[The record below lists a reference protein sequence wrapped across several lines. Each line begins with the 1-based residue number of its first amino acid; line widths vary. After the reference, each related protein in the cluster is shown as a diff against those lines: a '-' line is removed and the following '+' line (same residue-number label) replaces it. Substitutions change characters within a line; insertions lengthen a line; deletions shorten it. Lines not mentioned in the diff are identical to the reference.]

1 MEPKHKKQLIVTAA
15 VVAGLY
21 FFPAIMNTARH
32 TLIVRNEAYRQMEK
46 PSPAK
51 PLAPISA
58 LVTTPG
64 ATVISPAS
72 TDTPAD
78 PKYAALL
85 GKYMGGAIL
94 KTRECK
100 ANFELK
106 LNQDK
111 PAEFS
116 GFVTI
121 VCYRPFTQKGATPLI
136 SDPVAALGTMAT
148 PASAILSGPA
158 VNGSI
163 RMKADK
169 ADGKRIRALRPC
181 LTAAPLPACPWCPLP
196 PIKLRSI
203 GKKERAPAASSSCN
217 TNKRRQP

>member
-51 PLAPISA
+51 PVEPISA
-58 LVTTPG
+58 LVNTPG
-64 ATVISPAS
+64 ATVISPAT

-85 GKYMGGAIL
+85 GKYMGGAVL
-94 KTRECK
+94 KIRECK
-100 ANFELK
+100 ANLELK
-106 LNQDK
+106 PNQDK

-169 ADGKRIRALRPC
+169 SIETLPDG
-181 LTAAPLPACPWCPLP
+181 CPITGLSVVPFATNQIEIDWEEGTCPGGQL
-196 PIKLRSI
+196 IMQH
-203 GKKERAPAASSSCN
+203 E
-217 TNKRRQP
+217 